1 MAAKMASTMRI
12 PPTSTPLSCAPKALI
27 AKFLTGGGV
36 KSIDSCPT
44 ATTGELSELISPATS
59 WAMPRAR
66 PPARIPA
73 MAPRRILPGR

>member
-12 PPTSTPLSCAPKALI
+12 PPTSTTLSCEPKALI

-73 MAPRRILPGR
+73 MAPRTILPVR